1 MAINWVGIVRPYETP
16 KVTPPPTPAK
26 ADPSTNKNVVIIC
39 GENSSPKTFSG
50 SFRFDQTYYKIRRPK
65 EKKKAT

>member
-1 MAINWVGIVRPYETP
+1 MGINLIGIVRPFQTQTT
-16 KVTPPPTPAK
+16 TPPPTPAK
-26 ADPSTNKNVVIIC
+26 ADPSTEKNVVILC

-50 SFRFDQTYYKIRRPK
+50 SFRFDQSYYKVKRPK